1 MGMKKGGENMEILEV
16 LKTKLQLEYISDL
29 CFLND
34 REELKMYVHA
44 IPEERYSIS
53 EWNDAAKY
61 LTGKDI
67 DHTTKTSAK
76 KSIIG

>member
-1 MGMKKGGENMEILEV
+1 MGILET
-16 LKTKLQLEYISDL
+16 LKAKLCLEYISDL
-29 CFLND
+29 RKIGD
-34 REELKMYVHA
+34 MSEIRMYVNA
-44 IPEERYSIS
+44 IPEDRYSIS

-76 KSIIG
+76 KSILG